1 MKKKYLYNQKN
12 KEELIEILENENFKR
27 STVSFYKYVELNNLE
42 NLRDHLFI
50 SWNKLNILGRVYIA
64 KEGINATISGKSAD
78 LKLTSA
84 KIKKYLILKNL
95 IAKIYQKA
103 NSNHFID
110 LR

>member
-1 MKKKYLYNQKN
+1 M
-12 KEELIEILENENFKR
+12 FKIFG
-27 STVSFYKYVELNNLE
+27 FYKFKKLKSLK
-42 NLRDHLFI
+42 R
-50 SWNKLNILGRVYIA
+50 NKIILQDFLIKKNVRGTIIVSI
-64 KEGINATISGKSAD
+64 EGINATISGKSAD